1 MKKVFV
7 IVLACLIAGVSANA
21 QTFAEWF
28 NQKATQKKYLLQQ
41 IAALQVYIGY
51 AKKGYNIAN
60 KGISAVRN
68 IKNGDFNLHRDF
80 FNALK
85 NVNPVISKY
94 AKVADII
101 AYQVRIIKQ
110 TKQTIQGI
118 RETNQ
123 FSSEELAYCKQVFDN
138 LLKECVKTIDELLM
152 VITPGELEMKDD
164 ERLKKIDRIYSDMQ
178 DKYSFCSSFGDEM
191 GLLSVQRLSEKSEIN
206 HSKILNGL
214 PLTPKG
220 E

>member
-7 IVLACLIAGVSANA
+7 IVLACLIASVSANS
-21 QTFAEWF
+21 QTVAEWF
-28 NQKATQKKYLLQQ
+28 NQKATQRKYLLQQ

-51 AKKGYNIAN
+51 AKKGYNIAS
-60 KGISAVRN
+60 KGINTVKN

-85 NVNPVISKY
+85 NVTPKISKY

-110 TKQTIQGI
+110 TKQTIRGI

-123 FSSEELAYCKQVFDN
+123 FSSEEVAYCKQVFDN
-138 LLKECVKTIDELLM
+138 LLNECVKTIDELLM

-178 DKYSFCSSFGDEM
+178 DKYSFCSSFSDEM
-191 GLLSVQRLSEKSEIN
+191 GLLSVQRLSEQTEIN
-206 HSKILNGL
+206 HSKIINGL
-214 PLTPKG
+214 K
-220 E
+220 